1 MIKNTMHVEAN
12 DARLVAV
19 LTVKIIFQE
28 PNQQITAPIATQN
41 STESIVNAIILTRN
55 SAKRTKPAS
64 IAKLS
69 TW

>member
-1 MIKNTMHVEAN
+1 MHVEAN

-19 LTVKIIFQE
+19 LTVKIILQE